1 MILAPLLLLCLPQQ
15 VAGRNF
21 SFEKNRIDSPESDS
35 IYFDPAVNP
44 FICFNR
50 EVKISY
56 AFTGIPATDFISP
69 QKSSHPASNTQ
80 NNSLNIFWY
89 LLAVLLGLLIWIS
102 PSFIPCRYDSQMT
115 PDLCNYLGDIY

>member
-50 EVKISY
+50 EVKIPY
-56 AFTGIPATDFISP
+56 AFTGIPATDFILP
-69 QKSSHPASNTQ
+69 QKSSRQ
-80 NNSLNIFWY
+80 VNNSSNSNLNIFWY
-89 LLAVLLGLLIWIS
+89 LLAILSGFLIWIV
-102 PSFIPCRYDSQMT
+102 PTFIPSRYDSQMT